1 MPRLGELLV
10 AAGLLTPEQIEQAL
24 RAQVMWG
31 GRLGTN
37 LIELGYLDLDTLSK
51 TLGRQH
57 RLPAAL
63 ARHFDKGDRTLQT
76 KLSPDV
82 AERYSCIPLLWLA
95 HHHQVAIAAVAPID
109 ARGVAIIADE
119 LALAPEAIVISIA
132 AELRIRYHLERV
144 YQIPRSTRFLR
155 SRGKT
160 VPPFPQFQIL
170 PVEELDPE
178 VELPPSRS
186 AAQPIEVSEEPVDLS
201 ALAVLEED
209 EPDPSD
215 DLVIEHDP
223 EPPPPSGRDRR
234 AYIRTIADAHGTE
247 SERQLGRI
255 AIRRI
260 AITNV
265 VSGPGN
271 TLGEATRAIRRSTDR
286 DRVADLVIDAIG
298 RFLPG
303 CEAAILLVVRG
314 AVAIGWKGYA
324 RAGHALPEIAV
335 PLEQPGLV
343 PRVVQRAQT
352 QRSPTGDLGE
362 IDRLLLGSLAQSDG
376 ERDGELV
383 VAPVTIG
390 SQVMCVLALVATPE
404 TPSTA
409 IEQIAAATGAAF
421 ARLMRN
427 ASR

>member
-10 AAGLLTPEQIEQAL
+10 AAGSLTPEQIEQAL

-51 TLGRQH
+51 FLGRQH

-63 ARHFDKGDRTLQT
+63 ARHFEKSDPALQG

-95 HHHQVAIAAVAPID
+95 HHHQVAVAAVAPID
-109 ARGVAIIADE
+109 ARGVAIIASE
-119 LALAPEAIVISIA
+119 LGIEPEAIVVAIA

-144 YQIPRSTRFLR
+144 YRIPRSTRFLR
-155 SRGKT
+155 SRGQT

-178 VELPPSRS
+178 IELPAPEPRPV
-186 AAQPIEVSEEPVDLS
+186 APVAEEPVDLS

-209 EPDPSD
+209 EPAPGD
-215 DLVIEHDP
+215 DLAIDE
-223 EPPPPSGRDRR
+223 EPALPAPSGRDRR
-234 AYIRTIADAHGTE
+234 AYVRTIGDAPGAE

-260 AITNV
+260 AIANATAV
-265 VSGPGN
+265 PGLGN

-286 DRVADLVIDAIG
+286 DRVADLVVDAIN

-314 AVAIGWKGYA
+314 AVAIGWKGYS
-324 RAGHALPEIAV
+324 RAGNVLPEIAV

-343 PRVVQRAQT
+343 PRVVHRGQT

-362 IDRLLLGSLAQSDG
+362 IDQLLVSSLA
-376 ERDGELV
+376 ETDGELV
-383 VAPVTIG
+383 VAPVIIG
-390 SQVMCVLALVATPE
+390 GQVMCVLALVATSE
-404 TPSTA
+404 TPGTA
-409 IEQIAAATGAAF
+409 VEQIAAATGAAF
-421 ARLMRN
+421 ARLMRD